1 MSTNEEW
8 AGISRMPRTP
18 NVIEGFPYPVGV
30 QALIESM
37 NEAYSLWAEADTALA
52 VAEEDLIE
60 AKALDAGAFA
70 KSVLAGE
77 KDPGE
82 VHTPKAARKV
92 LGAQILA
99 NARLVEVNKAGRL
112 VEEAIRENAREV
124 TLSALS
130 LAREGLAERDRLM
143 LEAARLVSDAND
155 ARTRGLAGLKEIS
168 TFTRGT
174 YQFDPTF
181 PSNGSVTFPST
192 REERVNKIIDDIERL
207 IELGAL
213 FPESSNEVEVL
224 EATA

>member
-1 MSTNEEW
+1 MNANEEW
-8 AGISRMPRTP
+8 AGVARMPRTP
-18 NVIEGFPYPVGV
+18 NVIEGFPYPKSV
-30 QALIESM
+30 QALIKKMDKAFSD
-37 NEAYSLWAEADTALA
+37 WAEADTALA

-60 AKALDAGAFA
+60 AKALDAAAFA
-70 KSVLAGE
+70 ESVLGGLE
-77 KDPGE
+77 DPGE
-82 VHTPKAARKV
+82 VHTPPAARKV
-92 LGAQILA
+92 QGAQILA
-99 NARLVEVNKAGRL
+99 NARLVEVNKAGRI

-124 TLSALS
+124 TLSALT

-143 LEAARLVSDAND
+143 LEAAQLVSDAND

-181 PSNGSVTFPST
+181 PSNGTVNFPST
-192 REERVNKIIDDIERL
+192 REERINKIIDDIENL

-213 FPESSNEVEVL
+213 FPESSQEVEVL